1 VPNRI
6 LHEAQLTSASLN
18 ACSEEAELLFN
29 RLTLVADDHG
39 RFDARPAV
47 VRARCFPL
55 RLAAWPEERVQL
67 TLGELEATGMVCF
80 YVVDD
85 RRFLHFV
92 NWPKW
97 QRLRDSVPKWPGP
110 SCGHSPQ
117 LAATRGSR
125 ASAPAPTSASMEEGG
140 PGEGTMFDAFWS
152 AYPRKVGKRNAR
164 TAFGRAVLRTGDASV
179 IQAGA
184 ERYRDDP
191 NRLDEFTAHPTTWL
205 NRDGWDDDPLPERG
219 NVSDLRPSERLAR
232 RQA

>member
-1 VPNRI
+1 
-6 LHEAQLTSASLN
+6 
-18 ACSEEAELLFN
+18 
-29 RLTLVADDHG
+29 
-39 RFDARPAV
+39 
-47 VRARCFPL
+47 
-55 RLAAWPEERVQL
+55 
-67 TLGELEATGMVCF
+67 
-80 YVVDD
+80 
-85 RRFLHFV
+85 
-92 NWPKW
+92 
-97 QRLRDSVPKWPGP
+97 
-110 SCGHSPQ
+110 
-117 LAATRGSR
+117 
-125 ASAPAPTSASMEEGG
+125 
-140 PGEGTMFDAFWS
+140 MFDAFWS